1 MLRHFA
7 ERGTLDSDGLRHS
20 AKMAWRALAFLQKEI
35 EAERAAVGAPTPE
48 ELDALFAAERELNV
62 DAHSAERGSW
72 GLPGRPAT
80 PEELVVNA
88 GDGSVPNQFLCR
100 EYSPG
105 GGGCCRV
112 QGHAGDHIAFGTQN
126 NVFAR
131 WPQ

>member
-7 ERGTLDSDGLRHS
+7 ERGTLDTDGIRHS
-20 AKMAWRALAFLQKEI
+20 AKMAWRALALLQKEI
-35 EAERAAVGAPTPE
+35 EAEQAAVGAPTPE
-48 ELDALFAAERELNV
+48 ELDA
-62 DAHSAERGSW
+62 HSAERGSW
-72 GLPGRPAT
+72 GFPGRPAT

-88 GDGSVPNQFLCR
+88 GDGYVPNQFLCR
-100 EYSPG
+100 EYNPG